1 MTPGACRTASRR
13 RAAVALVAWLA
24 ASLTALVAGPARA
37 QPDPSKVIRAVFP
50 APETG
55 FDPQAAGD
63 IYSSSVN
70 RVVFDTL
77 YRYDYLARPHRLVPN
92 VAEALP
98 AVSAD
103 GRTWTIKVRPGIY
116 FADDPVFQGK
126 KRELTAADFVYG
138 WKRVLDP
145 RMRSN
150 SLQMF
155 SGRFVGADEAVQR
168 SRETGR
174 FDYDTPIEGLQA
186 IDRYTIRVKLVFAD
200 SELLANLTTAAASAV
215 AREVIEAYADG
226 SGWVMANPVGTGP
239 YRLKEWRRGQRIV
252 LEANPNFRDERFP
265 DSADPA
271 DRAIVAKYKGRR
283 LPLSGRVEIS
293 IIEENNPR
301 LLAFE
306 QGEVDY
312 AAAPPDLV
320 WNVLDPPGRLKERLA
335 KKGIVHYRGTQ
346 PAITYVYFNM
356 DDPVVGGYTPDKVAL
371 RRAIGLGY
379 NVREE
384 IGVIRQGQAVPATQ
398 VIPPTVTG
406 HDSKLDKRATYD
418 PAAARALLDRFGY
431 KDRDGDG
438 WRDLPDGRPLTLTL
452 SSAPS
457 ASERQFDELW
467 LRSMKEIGVKVDF
480 NKQKWP
486 DLLKAARLGQLQA
499 FQLGN
504 INTTPEGFGFLA
516 LLYGGHAGFSN
527 LARFRLP
534 EYDRLFEQARAMP
547 HGVEREVLMQK
558 LNELVSVYAPWH
570 VTVFRIENVLVQP
583 WIGGYKYDG
592 FRQHPWQYLDVDV
605 ERRKAAGK

>member
-1 MTPGACRTASRR
+1 MRARTVFAM
-13 RAAVALVAWLA
+13 RAAALVAIVALA
-24 ASLTALVAGPARA
+24 AAPARA
-37 QPDPSKVIRAVFP
+37 QPDPAKVIRAVFP
-50 APETG
+50 TAETG

-63 IYSSSVN
+63 IYSNSVN
-70 RVVFDTL
+70 RVLFDTL

-98 AVSAD
+98 VVSAD
-103 GRTWTIKVRPGIY
+103 GRTWTMKVRPGIH
-116 FADDPVFQGK
+116 FADDPVFKGH

-155 SGRFVGADEAVQR
+155 DGRFVGADAVVKKA
-168 SRETGR
+168 RETGT
-174 FDYDTPIEGLQA
+174 FDYDAPIEGLEA
-186 IDRYTIRVKLVFAD
+186 IDRYTIRLKLEFPD
-200 SELLANLTTAAASAV
+200 TELLANLTMSAASAV
-215 AREVIEAYADG
+215 AREAVEAYADA

-252 LEANPNFRDERFP
+252 LEANPSFRDERWP

-271 DRAIVAKYKGRR
+271 DRALVSKYRGKR
-283 LPLSGRVEIS
+283 LPLAGRVEIS

-320 WNVLDPPGRLKERLA
+320 WNVLDPPGKLKERLA
-335 KKGIVHYRGTQ
+335 RRGVSHFRGTQ
-346 PAITYVYFNM
+346 PAISYVYFNM

-384 IGVIRQGQAVPATQ
+384 INVIRQGQAVPATQ
-398 VIPPTVTG
+398 VIPPTVSG
-406 HDSKLDKRATYD
+406 HDPKLDRRTTFD

-431 KDRDGDG
+431 KDRNGDG
-438 WRDLPDGRPLTLTL
+438 WRDQPDGKPLTLVL

-467 LRSMKEIGVKVDF
+467 LRSMKAIGIRVDF

-504 INTTPEGFGFLA
+504 INTTPEGFGFLG
-516 LLYGGHAGFSN
+516 LLYGGNAGFSN
-527 LARFRLP
+527 LARFKLP
-534 EYDRLFEQARAMP
+534 EYDRLYEQARAMP
-547 HGVEREVLMQK
+547 HGAEREKAMQR
-558 LNELVSVYAPWH
+558 LNELVSVYAPWN
-570 VTVFRIENVLVQP
+570 VTVFRTENVLVQP

-605 ERRKAAGK
+605 AMRAAAGK